1 MSVSTNF
8 LLAGIHEQRKE
19 VFTMNLSTKMAISK
33 WIKQTFKTKNDFENF
48 LNFAEL
54 HSCVL
59 DGKQLLPTY
68 QQQYN
73 NLKNQYSNIYKTIAD
88 MPLFTITE
96 RYGKM
101 VEQEQRTPLNYIEM
115 KYGTD
120 EKLRTALYKR

>member
-1 MSVSTNF
+1 
-8 LLAGIHEQRKE
+8 
-19 VFTMNLSTKMAISK
+19 MNLNTKMAISK

-73 NLKNQYSNIYKTIAD
+73 NLKNQYSNIYKTIVD